1 MPDRLPPGPPAR
13 SPVGLHLA
21 RVARDV
27 SRAFDAALAAAGGS
41 QPTWLVLVSLKSRK
55 LANQRELAEAVGVQ
69 EATLTHHLNGL
80 ETAGLITRHRDPAN
94 RRVHVVEL
102 TPDGDALFFKLREAA
117 VEFDARLRSGL
128 TDADVTA
135 LDGLLDRLRDNVR

>member
-1 MPDRLPPGPPAR
+1 MPDRLPSGPPAR
-13 SPVGLHLA
+13 PPVGLYLA

-41 QPTWLVLVSLKSRK
+41 QPTWLVLLSLKSRK

-80 ETAGLITRHRDPAN
+80 EAAGLITRHRDPAN

-102 TPDGDALFFKLREAA
+102 TPDGDVLFFRLREA
-117 VEFDARLRSGL
+117 
-128 TDADVTA
+128 
-135 LDGLLDRLRDNVR
+135 